1 LSEIVGSEERGGVL
15 RVREGKVKEERLNH
29 GVATDHCEEDSGY
42 GGEVVDLGV
51 ELSMLFD

>member
-42 GGEVVDLGV
+42 GGEAVDLGV